1 MQASASKLMAG
12 PSASYNGFDDT
23 DENTRLY
30 FFYCLSRISE
40 KLEKYVIVGAIPRY
54 RSELKLLC
62 CVNEKSM

>member
-30 FFYCLSRISE
+30 FFSLSRISE
-40 KLEKYVIVGAIPRY
+40 KLEKYLIVGAIPRY